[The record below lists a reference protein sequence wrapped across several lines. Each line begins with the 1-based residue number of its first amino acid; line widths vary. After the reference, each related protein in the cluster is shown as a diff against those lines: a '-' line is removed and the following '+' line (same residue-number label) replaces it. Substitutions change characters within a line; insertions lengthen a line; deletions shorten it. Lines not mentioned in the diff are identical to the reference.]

1 MKLNKINFQNT
12 YIFKKELMKGTKKNM
27 KNNKGVTLISLM
39 LTVIVILILT
49 SAMIYNTKNQLEMR
63 KVQNLNLD
71 IENLN
76 AKVDD
81 YYLKYGELPILC
93 NYIGKAD
100 FENSLNQKA
109 QSHNNSQLNRTLNVN
124 DGDSYAVIDLE
135 KLGSLTLN
143 YGYDDQY
150 SELKTNKQVTASN
163 VEDEIYVINTK
174 THQIYFPHGIFVEG
188 MMYYMF

>member
-81 YYLKYGELPILC
+81 YYLKYGE
-93 NYIGKAD
+93 
-100 FENSLNQKA
+100 
-109 QSHNNSQLNRTLNVN
+109 
-124 DGDSYAVIDLE
+124 
-135 KLGSLTLN
+135 
-143 YGYDDQY
+143 
-150 SELKTNKQVTASN
+150 
-163 VEDEIYVINTK
+163 
-174 THQIYFPHGIFVEG
+174 
-188 MMYYMF
+188 